1 MPPDGRLKVKFWGTR
16 GSIPVAM
23 TSAEVRRKLI
33 SALTRA
39 SGRKLETPEQ
49 AAAFLDREL
58 DFAGSHTFGG
68 NSSCVEIVTGQRDF
82 VLCDLGSGARV
93 FGNEVLATRGAS
105 GQRFHVFMSHPH
117 WDHIMGFPFFM
128 PAYTPGNQIRIY
140 GCHAD
145 LEDAFRG
152 QHAAP
157 SFPVDFSRLS
167 ASIEFVRLEPDRDYE
182 IAGLRVR
189 PKLQRH
195 GGDSYGYRF
204 QAGDKVVVYSTDAEH
219 KQDELTEIKAF
230 AEFFRDADLVIFDSQ
245 YSLAEATSIKEDWG
259 HSSNVVGLELCQ
271 MAHAKRLCLYHH
283 EPVSDDER
291 IASLL
296 AETRRLEEITR
307 GDRRVEILA
316 AYDGMEIAL

>member
-39 SGRKLETPEQ
+39 SGRKLDTPEQ

-58 DFAGSHTFGG
+58 DFAGAHTFGG
-68 NSSCVEIVTGQRDF
+68 NSSCVELVTGQRDF

-105 GQRFHVFMSHPH
+105 SQRFHVFMSHPH

-204 QAGDKVVVYSTDAEH
+204 QSGDKVVVYWS
-219 KQDELTEIKAF
+219 
-230 AEFFRDADLVIFDSQ
+230 
-245 YSLAEATSIKEDWG
+245 
-259 HSSNVVGLELCQ
+259 
-271 MAHAKRLCLYHH
+271 
-283 EPVSDDER
+283 
-291 IASLL
+291 
-296 AETRRLEEITR
+296 
-307 GDRRVEILA
+307 
-316 AYDGMEIAL
+316 

>member
-1 MPPDGRLKVKFWGTR
+1 MPPDDRLKIKFWGTR

-33 SALTRA
+33 AALTRA
-39 SGRKLETPEQ
+39 SGRRFETPEQ
-49 AAAFLDREL
+49 AADFLDREV

-68 NSSCVEIVTGQRDF
+68 NSSCVEIITGQPDY

-93 FGNEVLATRGAS
+93 FGNEVLATRGPS
-105 GQRFHVFMSHPH
+105 GQRFHAFMSHVH

-128 PAYTPGNQIRIY
+128 PAYSPGNHIRIY

-145 LEDAFRG
+145 LEEAFRG

-157 SFPVDFSRLS
+157 SFPVDFSGLS
-167 ASIEFVRLEPDRDYE
+167 ASIEFVRLEPEREYE

-204 QAGDKVVVYSTDAEH
+204 QRGDKVVVYSTDAEH
-219 KQDELTEIKAF
+219 KQDDIAEIKAF

-271 MAHAKRLCLYHH
+271 MAGAKKLCLFHH
-283 EPVSDDER
+283 EPVYDDDR
-291 IASLL
+291 IDAIL
-296 AETRRLEEITR
+296 AETIRFEEITR
-307 GDRRVEILA
+307 TGNRLEIVT
-316 AYDGMEIAL
+316 AYDGLVIDV

>member
-1 MPPDGRLKVKFWGTR
+1 MPPDRPLRVKFWGTR

-33 SALTRA
+33 STLMRA
-39 SGRKLETPEQ
+39 SGRRLETPEQ
-49 AAAFLDREL
+49 AAAFLEREL
-58 DFAGSHTFGG
+58 DFSISHTFGG
-68 NSSCVEIVTGQRDF
+68 NSSCVEIVTGQRDY
-82 VLCDLGSGARV
+82 VICDFGSGARV
-93 FGNEVLATRGAS
+93 FGNEVLATRGPS
-105 GQRFHVFMSHPH
+105 GQRFHAFMSHLH
-117 WDHIMGFPFFM
+117 LDHIMGFPFFM
-128 PAYTPGNQIRIY
+128 PIYTAGNTVRIY
-140 GCHAD
+140 GCHAE
-145 LEDAFRG
+145 LEQAFRG

-157 SFPVDFSRLS
+157 FFPVDFGRLP
-167 ASIEFVRLEPDRDYE
+167 ATIEFVRLEPDRDYD

-219 KQDELTEIKAF
+219 KQDDLTEIKAF
-230 AEFFRDADLVIFDSQ
+230 AEFFRDADLVVFDSQ

-271 MAHAKRLCLYHH
+271 MAGAKRLCLYHH

-291 IASLL
+291 IAALL

-307 GDRRVEILA
+307 AERRVEILA
-316 AYDGMEIAL
+316 AYDGMEISL

>member
-105 GQRFHVFMSHPH
+105 GQRFHAFMSHPH

-145 LEDAFRG
+145 LEEAFRV

-219 KQDELTEIKAF
+219 KQDELAEIKAF

-307 GDRRVEILA
+307 GDQRVEILA

>member
-1 MPPDGRLKVKFWGTR
+1 MLVRFWGTR
-16 GSIPVAM
+16 GSLPVAQRADATLAKVVRALM
-23 TSAEVRRKLI
+23 IARGRQFADAAE
-33 SALTRA
+33 
-39 SGRKLETPEQ
+39 
-49 AAAFLDREL
+49 AA
-58 DFAGSHTFGG
+58 DFARSDLNFATYGAYGG
-68 NSSCVEIVTGQRDF
+68 ATACVEIEAGEDAF
-82 VLCDLGSGARV
+82 VVCDMGSGLREFGEQALRRCAEGHPRV
-93 FGNEVLATRGAS
+93 Y
-105 GQRFHVFMSHPH
+105 HVFLSHLH

-128 PAYTPGNQIRIY
+128 PAYTAGNVIRIY

-145 LEDAFRG
+145 LEEAFRG

-157 SFPVDFSRLS
+157 SFPVDYSRLP
-167 ASIEFVRLEPDRDYE
+167 ATIEFVRLEPDRDYE

-189 PKLQRH
+189 PKRQRH

-204 QAGDKVVVYSTDAEH
+204 QAGDTVVVYSTDAEH
-219 KQDELTEIKAF
+219 KQDELAEIKAF

-291 IASLL
+291 IAALL
-296 AETRRLEEITR
+296 AETRRLEEITHT
-307 GDRRVEILA
+307 DHRVQIVA

>member
-1 MPPDGRLKVKFWGTR
+1 
-16 GSIPVAM
+16 
-23 TSAEVRRKLI
+23 
-33 SALTRA
+33 
-39 SGRKLETPEQ
+39 
-49 AAAFLDREL
+49 
-58 DFAGSHTFGG
+58 
-68 NSSCVEIVTGQRDF
+68 
-82 VLCDLGSGARV
+82 
-93 FGNEVLATRGAS
+93 
-105 GQRFHVFMSHPH
+105 MSHAH

-128 PAYTPGNQIRIY
+128 PAYTAGNQIRIY

-245 YSLAEATSIKEDWG
+245 YRWPRRRRSRRTGAP
-259 HSSNVVGLELCQ
+259 SNVVGLELCQ

-291 IASLL
+291 IAALL

-307 GDRRVEILA
+307 GDWRSRSGGLRRH
-316 AYDGMEIAL
+316 GNRF